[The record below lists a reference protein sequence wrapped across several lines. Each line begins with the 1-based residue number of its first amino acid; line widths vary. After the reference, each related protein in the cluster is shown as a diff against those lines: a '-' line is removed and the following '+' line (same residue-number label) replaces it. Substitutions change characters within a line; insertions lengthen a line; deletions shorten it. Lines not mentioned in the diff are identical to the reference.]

1 MKKKEQQPQ
10 QQPLQEQ
17 PTIEQPT
24 TEQPTNKNALHQP
37 ENPESRESPENPE
50 SPESPESPDNPES
63 PDTPE
68 KPDTP
73 QPPHAP
79 DFRLSEAFLSLA
91 EDDQEAAGHWLDL
104 ILTQLTN
111 NALTTETLQMVLH
124 ALHYDHDVAQA
135 GIDGEV
141 KGRNARIEELFEQ
154 KRKTADIHMLGG
166 AIAHT
171 PSTLPTDIIGGLS
184 AADRQTIW
192 ERGNEKRVILR

>member
-1 MKKKEQQPQ
+1 MQEQPTIEQPTTD
-10 QQPLQEQ
+10 Q

-24 TEQPTNKNALHQP
+24 TEQPSTEQPSNKNALHQP
-37 ENPESRESPENPE
+37 ENPESPEK
-50 SPESPESPDNPES
+50 PDT

-68 KPDTP
+68 SPDTP

-111 NALTTETLQMVLH
+111 NALTAETLQMVLH

>member
-10 QQPLQEQ
+10 QQPLQEQPTIEQ

-37 ENPESRESPENPE
+37 ENLENPESPENPE
-50 SPESPESPDNPES
+50 NPDTPESPES
-63 PDTPE
+63 
-68 KPDTP
+68 PDTP

-79 DFRLSEAFLSLA
+79 DFKLSEAFLSLA

-111 NALTTETLQMVLH
+111 NALTAETLQMVLH

-166 AIAHT
+166 AISHT